1 MIQKMK
7 KIILLSGT
15 LLVSIVG
22 ALLIN
27 TDLIAE
33 DIYYT
38 NKNGVDFTKDEYDFL
53 SKMYWE
59 GSQELMTK
67 ENHDALV
74 DSNLV
79 YGDFDSVSI
88 DMPSRDTS
96 TFSYIETQSGTLTL
110 SRSCT
115 SDCLVSLTFAWKG
128 IPSALGYDVM
138 GVILEN
144 TERLGIPNTIV
155 TGTSSSVISHYYKYF
170 TNGFGVSFELPSKQT
185 ARANMSFYAKPGGT
199 VYGSY
204 QHAMRNTSLANSQ
217 KYTLSRIGYGGV
229 FWFDESVRENYD
241 ALNGLFIDL

>member
-38 NKNGVDFTKDEYDFL
+38 NKNNVNFTKEEYDFL
-53 SKMYWE
+53 TKMYWE
-59 GSQELMTK
+59 GAQELMTK

-74 DSNLV
+74 NSNLV
-79 YGDFDSVSI
+79 NGDFDTISVPI
-88 DMPSRDTS
+88 YDETS
-96 TFSYIETQSGTLTL
+96 TYSYISTQKGTLTL
-110 SRSCT
+110 SRSC
-115 SDCLVSLTFAWKG
+115 DDHCIVSLTFEWKG

-138 GVILEN
+138 GVILED
-144 TERLGIPNTIV
+144 TTLLGVPNTMV

-170 TNGFGVSFELPSKQT
+170 SNGFGVSFELPSKQT
-185 ARANMSFYAKPGGT
+185 AIANMTFSAKPGGT

-229 FWFDESVRENYD
+229 FWFDEAVRENYD
-241 ALNGLFIDL
+241 AMNGLFIDL